1 MASKGIYIHPS
12 ESGLLASQK
21 QPLRAGGAAEPG
33 IDLASRECG
42 CPRAS
47 QERLRIRFE
56 CAPAGQSHRG
66 ESCWAGLGGR
76 KAGPALPAHAY
87 RWFFDVVGLDWDTQF
102 LKACHQRL
110 HLEDGKRHAL
120 FVHGEADRRVHAA
133 KSSEAQLEATANR
146 TNRQEAGEEME
157 VRWRREA
164 QSTLGK
170 LHAQFQ
176 KRYLSR
182 QN

>member
-1 MASKGIYIHPS
+1 
-12 ESGLLASQK
+12 
-21 QPLRAGGAAEPG
+21 
-33 IDLASRECG
+33 
-42 CPRAS
+42 
-47 QERLRIRFE
+47 
-56 CAPAGQSHRG
+56 
-66 ESCWAGLGGR
+66 
-76 KAGPALPAHAY
+76 
-87 RWFFDVVGLDWDTQF
+87 
-102 LKACHQRL
+102 
-110 HLEDGKRHAL
+110 
-120 FVHGEADRRVHAA
+120 VHAA